1 MKVRKLGALAA
12 VTAAV
17 LAPIAS
23 ATPAHAG
30 GVGCT
35 LQVLIVS
42 PTETVNCYTDTV
54 GGCLFYYDP
63 VEVFPN
69 GTASETVTYAFCTAL

>member
-35 LQVLIVS
+35 LNS
-42 PTETVNCYTDTV
+42 PFVPPAETVNCYTDTV

-69 GTASETVTYAFCTAL
+69 GTVSETVTYAFCTAL